1 MDDFFRGTILLR
13 AVAMEFF
20 YCVVLCSFHFI
31 GFILNW
37 ILSSETLF
45 HLAYSTSSVNAVVLT
60 ICLGSASSVP
70 GNGVVWFIVVSSLI
84 VSVIATVIFAIG
96 VQDQFINSITNASM
110 SWDIFVVQRDSF
122 DSLIVRSQDPFQ
134 ETSYQSQA

>member
-1 MDDFFRGTILLR
+1 MADPSTFLR
-13 AVAMEFF
+13 FPHIFKA
-20 YCVVLCSFHFI
+20 LQ
-31 GFILNW
+31 
-37 ILSSETLF
+37 
-45 HLAYSTSSVNAVVLT
+45 SVNAVVLT

-110 SWDIFVVQRDSF
+110 SWDIFMFMLLHLALYAIPTFLLYDKAQVVQRDSF